1 RKIRASAEESRR
13 ELIRAAMKEM
23 KGMGPAPKKLS
34 VDGADG
40 ARHKHNGAKHAP
52 KDLSFE
58 HPKTELEAAI
68 QRYVDLYEF
77 APIGYVSFDRVGRIE
92 EINLAAGQ
100 LLGRPRHQLLGH
112 PFAMFVAKTDAQ
124 LFLHHLL
131 HCRSADDIIETE
143 LNLKRPNGR
152 TVPVQLSSVPIHSL

>member
-1 RKIRASAEESRR
+1 MKPATRRSKRKLKRAHRKLRTSAGEAAREVIRAD
-13 ELIRAAMKEM
+13 MKKM
-23 KGMGPAPKKLS
+23 KGRTRGLEKLS
-34 VDGADG
+34 GNRTVG
-40 ARHKHNGAKHAP
+40 KNGAIRQSASAP
-52 KDLSFE
+52 VFK

-77 APIGYVSFDRVGRIE
+77 APVGYVSFDRVGRIE

-131 HCRSADDIIETE
+131 HCRSADDMIETE
-143 LNLKRPNGR
+143 LN
-152 TVPVQLSSVPIHSL
+152 

>member
-1 RKIRASAEESRR
+1 MEKKSVMPAKHQKSPNPSRRASKRPRPKRVRKIRASAEETGR

-40 ARHKHNGAKHAP
+40 ARHNHNGAKHAS
-52 KDLSFE
+52 SFE

-77 APIGYVSFDRVGRIE
+77 APV
-92 EINLAAGQ
+92 
-100 LLGRPRHQLLGH
+100 
-112 PFAMFVAKTDAQ
+112 
-124 LFLHHLL
+124 
-131 HCRSADDIIETE
+131 
-143 LNLKRPNGR
+143 
-152 TVPVQLSSVPIHSL
+152 